1 MQLRDI
7 AHSRTDDRGVLVNVS
22 VIAFDARDYPHLERI
37 LTADRVREH
46 LAGLV
51 QRTVVR
57 YAWPHLGALSF
68 MVWPVGSTA
77 RTEMT
82 RALTRDA
89 RGKSISD
96 ALLHMDV
103 PEFEGEAAL
112 QALGR
117 GADRLHTL
125 DRPSRLP
132 VG

>member
-7 AHSRTDDRGVLVNVS
+7 AHSRADDRGVLVNVS
-22 VIAFDARDYPHLERI
+22 VIAFDAGDYPRLERI
-37 LTADRVREH
+37 ITADRVREH

-68 MVWPVGSTA
+68 VVWPVGSTA
-77 RTEMT
+77 IA
-82 RALTRDA
+82 RALAPDA

-96 ALLHMDV
+96 ALLHMHV

-112 QALGR
+112 HAAGH
-117 GADRLHTL
+117 GSDRLRVV
-125 DRPSRLP
+125 DRFSRLP
-132 VG
+132 IG

>member
-37 LTADRVREH
+37 ITADRVREH

-77 RTEMT
+77 IT
-82 RALTRDA
+82 RALAPDA

-112 QALGR
+112 HTVGH
-117 GADRLHTL
+117 GSDRLHMI
-125 DRPSRLP
+125 DRFSRLP

>member
-7 AHSRTDDRGVLVNVS
+7 AHSRTDDRGVLLNVS

-37 LTADRVREH
+37 ITADRVREH

-77 RTEMT
+77 LT
-82 RALTRDA
+82 RALTRAA
-89 RGKSISD
+89 RAKSISD
-96 ALLHMDV
+96 TLLHMNV
-103 PEFEGEAAL
+103 PEFEGALHEIGHGAA
-112 QALGR
+112 R
-117 GADRLHTL
+117 FHVLH
-125 DRPSRLP
+125 PSPRLP